1 MRRLPANAMASALYV
16 NTESCTSIQKSY
28 LLKREMATQGKRT
41 RIEDIRRIELIA
53 AAHRVFLEHGLQGM
67 TSARICREAGMS
79 PGILAYYFKG
89 KDEVLFGMVRYN
101 NRLLMED
108 VIARLSAAP
117 TNWARLEAIVEGNFP
132 SQAFTR
138 AIASAWMSVCAEAGV
153 NEQYARLQQLF
164 HRRLRSNLASVFDG
178 MFDAARLHEASLII
192 AALIDGLWLRK
203 AVADDIGRDEA
214 ITLVFRGIRSLVSDR
229 EEQQL
234 RYPPGREPKKAAA
247 TRRRRL

>member
-1 MRRLPANAMASALYV
+1 MRRLPANAIAFSLYV
-16 NTESCTSIQKSY
+16 NIESCMSVQKSY
-28 LLKREMATQGKRT
+28 LLEREMATQGKRT
-41 RIEDIRRIELIA
+41 RIEDIRRVELIA

-108 VIARLSAAP
+108 VIARLVAAQ
-117 TNWARLEAIVEGNFP
+117 TNWARLEAVVEGNFP
-132 SQAFTR
+132 AQAFTR
-138 AIASAWMSVCAEAGV
+138 PIASAWISVCAEAGV
-153 NEQYARLQQLF
+153 NEQYARLQRLF
-164 HRRLRSNLASVFDG
+164 HRRLRSNLASVFGG

-192 AALIDGLWLRK
+192 AALLDGLWLRK

-214 ITLVFRGIRSLVSDR
+214 IILVFTGIRSLVSDR
-229 EEQQL
+229 EEKLL
-234 RYPPGREPKKAAA
+234 RSGREPKRAAA
-247 TRRRRL
+247 RRRWQ